1 MRMACLVVLGG
12 VALAACD
19 REPTFD
25 ASSLPA
31 YQKSLAEVTARL
43 SPQEKHK
50 LQLALLTLAAG
61 QASDYTAFGLANP
74 ASVDSLETL
83 DGITNPLVFLDRM
96 RPQISGRT
104 AASVIGHVADD
115 LDYAI
120 SRAETMRKG
129 ADKTLAAFVIENAT
143 FSWDRN
149 RSQQAAVEFSVYN
162 GSKAPISGIYLNT
175 VITARGHTTP
185 IAFGRLQYHF
195 VPPLQPGV
203 QEQVKAYLGSPSKWT
218 AQQLQDSYD
227 LDCKL
232 EVSNIQD
239 DNGRPLFG
247 VNADALDTMRRKR
260 DALRGS

>member
-1 MRMACLVVLGG
+1 MRMACLAALAGLV
-12 VALAACD
+12 LAACD
-19 REPTFD
+19 HEPTFD
-25 ASSLPA
+25 ASSLSA
-31 YQKSLAEVTARL
+31 YQKSLSEITARL

-74 ASVDSLETL
+74 SSVDSLETL
-83 DGITNPLVFLDRM
+83 DGVTNPLAFLDRM

-104 AASVIGHVADD
+104 AASVIRHVADD

-120 SRAETMRKG
+120 ARAETMTKG

-143 FSWDRN
+143 FNWDRN
-149 RSQQAAVEFSVYN
+149 RSQQATVDFSVYN
-162 GSKAPISGIYLNT
+162 GSNAPISGIYLNT

-195 VPPLQPGV
+195 ARPLQPGV
-203 QEQVKAYLGSPSKWT
+203 QEQVKAYLGSPNKWT
-218 AQQLQDSYD
+218 AQQLETSYD

-232 EVSNIQD
+232 KVSNIED

-247 VNADALDTMRRKR
+247 VNADAIDTMRRKR
-260 DALRGS
+260 DTLRGS